1 MQGDLCSLF
10 LFLHRMKCRHYFKL
24 FGIKFPIVCLQG
36 GNIMAGKEAGYDTE
50 ISHGKASEEYLI
62 ALAGNP
68 NVGKSTVFNALTGLK
83 QHTGNWAG
91 KTVSSAHG
99 RFSHNGVSFIL
110 ADIPGTYSLRANSA
124 EETAAR
130 DFICFGGAD
139 AAIVVCDATCLE
151 RNLNLALQVI
161 EALPKTLICINLLD
175 EAASKGITIDFER
188 LREELGVPVVGVT
201 ARSGKG
207 LDKLCD
213 TLCEL
218 MQEDCEKSSGFVRL
232 DDSIE
237 NAVEEISG
245 QLEGCVRKLPERLA
259 ALRILENDIDFIQK
273 AEKYEGN
280 CFSANPA
287 FAEIRSELEKT
298 GMSAGKIT
306 DSVIS
311 AVIHRAEEIEKS
323 AVHFEETAAYQRDRR
338 LDRILA
344 GKKCGTPV
352 MILLLGII
360 LWITMVGANYPS
372 DLLGEALFS
381 LGDLFSSGLANIGA
395 PQWLDGVLIQGI
407 YKVLAWVVSVMLP
420 PMAIFFPLFT
430 LLEDFGYLPRV
441 AFNLD
446 RGFRCANACG
456 KQAITMAMGF
466 GCNACGVTG
475 CRIID
480 SPRERLIAVLTNNF
494 VPCNGRFPTIIAI
507 ITMFFVTAGGA
518 VSSVLSALMLLG
530 VILLGVVMTLLI
542 SKLLSCTVLRGEAS
556 SFTLELPPYRRP
568 QFGKV
573 LVRSILDRTVFVLAR
588 ACTAAAPC
596 GLIIWLLANVSV
608 SGGTLLSVIS
618 DFLDP
623 LGRLMGLDGVIILA
637 FMLGFPANEIVMP
650 IIIMAY
656 LAQGS
661 LVDISDTAQL
671 RTLLIENG
679 WTITTALCMMI
690 FTLFHFPCATTCM
703 TVKKETGSLRWTALS
718 FVLPTLV
725 GMLLCMLI
733 NAVSVLFFK

>member
-1 MQGDLCSLF
+1 M
-10 LFLHRMKCRHYFKL
+10 
-24 FGIKFPIVCLQG
+24 V
-36 GNIMAGKEAGYDTE
+36 E
-50 ISHGKASEEYLI
+50 KAECEYLV

-68 NVGKSTVFNALTGLK
+68 NVGKSTVFNALTGMK

-91 KTVSSAHG
+91 KTVASAEG
-99 RFSHNGVSFIL
+99 RFEHNGRRFVL

-124 EETAAR
+124 EEKAAR

-151 RNLNLALQVI
+151 RNLNLAIQIAEVS
-161 EALPKTLICINLLD
+161 PKTLVCVNLLD
-175 EAASKGITIDFER
+175 EAAAKGITVDFKR
-188 LREELGVPVVGVT
+188 LRERLGVPVVGIT

-207 LDKLCD
+207 FDELCD
-213 TLCEL
+213 CLCEL
-218 MQEDCEKSSGFVRL
+218 SESDIGNTVHFISLDERIEEAITAISDELDRKVKKLPKRL
-232 DDSIE
+232 VALRLLEDDS
-237 NAVEEISG
+237 
-245 QLEGCVRKLPERLA
+245 
-259 ALRILENDIDFIQK
+259 DFIKK
-273 AEKYEGN
+273 AEAHEGTH
-280 CFSANPA
+280 FSESEVIDN
-287 FAEIRSELEKT
+287 IRSELDEI
-298 GMSAGKIT
+298 GYISMKIT

-311 AVIHRAEEIEKS
+311 AVIQRAEKIAGE
-323 AVHFEETAAYQRDRR
+323 AVHFEESAAYQRDRR

-360 LWITMVGANYPS
+360 LWITIIGANYPS
-372 DLLGEALFS
+372 DLLGDAFFS
-381 LGDLFSSGLANIGA
+381 LGDLFSSGLARLGA
-395 PQWLDGVLIQGI
+395 PKWLDGVLVQGI

-420 PMAIFFPLFT
+420 PMAIFFPMFT

-480 SPRERLIAVLTNNF
+480 SPRERLIAILTNNF
-494 VPCNGRFPTIIAI
+494 VPCNGRFPTIIAV
-507 ITMFFVTAGGA
+507 ITMFFVTAKGA
-518 VSSVLSALMLLG
+518 ASSFLSALVLLG
-530 VILLGVVMTLLI
+530 VILLGVFMTLLM
-542 SKLLSCTVLRGEAS
+542 SKLLSCTVLKGVPS

-573 LVRSILDRTVFVLAR
+573 LVRSLLDRTVFVLAR

-596 GLIIWLLANVSV
+596 GLIIWILANVSV
-608 SGGTLLSVIS
+608 GGGTLLSEIS

-637 FMLGFPANEIVMP
+637 FILGFPANEIVVP
-650 IIIMAY
+650 IIIMTY
-656 LAQGS
+656 LAQGT

-671 RTLLIENG
+671 HALFSANG
-679 WTITTALCMMI
+679 WTATTALCMII

-703 TVKKETGSLRWTALS
+703 TVKKETGSLKWTALS
-718 FVLPTLV
+718 FILPTLV
-725 GMLLCMLI
+725 GIILCMAINGVSRLI
-733 NAVSVLFFK
+733 V